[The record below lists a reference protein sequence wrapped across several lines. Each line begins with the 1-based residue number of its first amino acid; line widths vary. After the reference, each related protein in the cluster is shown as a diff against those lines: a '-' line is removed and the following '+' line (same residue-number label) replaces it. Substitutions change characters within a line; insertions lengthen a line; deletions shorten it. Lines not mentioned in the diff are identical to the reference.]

1 MHVGSLFGRDI
12 GASRPSNSFMVKPDN
27 EDNTIEINVNININ
41 GTNGNF
47 PASDELEDN
56 RGGLTDEDNGDEDQN
71 QDELEDNRGGLTDED
86 NGDEDQNQGH
96 KAEARGWGFGCPGGC
111 SGS

>member
-71 QDELEDNRGGLTDED
+71 Q
-86 NGDEDQNQGH
+86 GH
-96 KAEARGWGFGCPGGC
+96 KAEARDFGFGCPGGC
-111 SGS
+111 SGSCFVCMDSKCQNICP